1 MLENSKSIVLDVKNL
16 QTWFY
21 TEEGIVRAVN
31 DISLQIKENEMVGL
45 VGESGCGKSVTSLS
59 IMGLLPIPPGKI
71 VNGEIFFKGKDLL
84 NINEKEMRKIRG
96 NDITMIFQE
105 PMTALNPVSK
115 VGTQIA
121 EVLEFHSKLNKKE
134 RWKKSVE
141 MMELVGIPEPGKR
154 AEAFPHEL
162 SGGMRQR
169 ILIAMAL
176 IQNPA
181 LLIADEPTT
190 ALDVTI
196 QAQILDLIKKLNER
210 FHSAVLLI
218 THDLAVIAENVDK
231 VIVMYAGKIV
241 ETANVAD
248 LFENPVH
255 PYTQGLLKSI
265 PILGE
270 PDKKLTPIKGNVPN
284 LIDLPS
290 GCSFQNRCPKA
301 FDRCITEDPKI
312 IQYKKDHFVSCHLYN
327 TEDTK

>member
-1 MLENSKSIVLDVKNL
+1 MPENSNNIVLDVKNL

-31 DISLQIKENEMVGL
+31 DVSFQIKENEIVGL

-71 VNGEIFFKGKDLL
+71 EGGEIIFKGKDLL
-84 NINEKEMRKIRG
+84 QLAEKEMQKIRG

-105 PMTALNPVSK
+105 PMTALNPVSR
-115 VGTQIA
+115 VGGQIA

-134 RWKKSVE
+134 RWNKAVE
-141 MMELVGIPEPGKR
+141 MMELVGIPEPAKR

-169 ILIAMAL
+169 ILISMAL

-196 QAQILDLIKKLNER
+196 QAQILDLIRKLNKK
-210 FHSAVLLI
+210 FKSAVLLI

-241 ETANVAD
+241 ESANVTD
-248 LFENPVH
+248 IFENPIH
-255 PYTQGLLKSI
+255 PYTQGLLNSI
-265 PILGE
+265 PVLGE
-270 PDKKLTPIKGNVPN
+270 PDNKLTPIKGNVPN
-284 LIDLPS
+284 LIDLPI
-290 GCSFQNRCPKA
+290 GCSFQNRCPKT
-301 FDRCITEDPKI
+301 FDRCNSEVPKI
-312 IQYKKDHFVSCHLYN
+312 IEYKKDHFVSCHLYN
-327 TEDTK
+327 REDTK